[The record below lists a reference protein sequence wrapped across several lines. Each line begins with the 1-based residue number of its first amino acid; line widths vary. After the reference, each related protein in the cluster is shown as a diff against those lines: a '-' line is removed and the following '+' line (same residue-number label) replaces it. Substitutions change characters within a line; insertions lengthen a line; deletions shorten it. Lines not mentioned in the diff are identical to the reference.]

1 MNEDFE
7 TWIRN
12 FNLEE
17 ETRRIEKQT
26 QNEIDIVN
34 NMTNNL
40 LAEGDMLMQE
50 TERLRMQN
58 SSPFGFL
65 KNLFS

>member
-1 MNEDFE
+1 MENFE
-7 TWIRN
+7 EWINN

-17 ETRRIEKQT
+17 EKRRIEEQT
-26 QNEIDIVN
+26 QNEINIVN

-50 TERLRMQN
+50 TERLRRQS

-65 KNLFS
+65 KNFFS